1 MFHLKKYFIII
12 SVNLVFISSALCEV
26 TENQKVISLEEAV
39 NISLANNP
47 DIEISRTEIDIS
59 KANLKSTKSALYPQI
74 ESRIVIPFV
83 EAESGFFLD
92 QLIWDFGRTQ
102 NNIRE
107 RRFTIESRKAD
118 FTNTEQNIIKDTK
131 LAYFEALIAKNSV
144 DIQNNLL
151 STSGLILERTQ
162 ELFNAGVSSDSE
174 LSQAQIDLQESRLN
188 YLDSQN
194 SYEIAKLNLSKI
206 MGKEITSDFDLEDT
220 EKYENIYLKKN
231 ELVELAKSSNPQ
243 IKSIV
248 SQQAGIKS
256 RLKSSKSNFFPRIF
270 GRVAYRFDGE
280 GADEPDFIAGIGIR
294 LPIFQGFSRFAEI
307 NKSNAELQRSVAEL
321 HALKQNIVF
330 SVEEL
335 YLELQNLEKRIAITN
350 ESKAIAENSLKLAEN
365 RFDLKRASRIEL
377 SEAKSVMSESLARH
391 RNTIYRYK
399 IAKIKLES
407 LLGE

>member
-1 MFHLKKYFIII
+1 MTYLKNYLIII
-12 SVNLVFISSALCEV
+12 SINLVIVSSALSEGIDD
-26 TENQKVISLEEAV
+26 NKVITIEEAV

-47 DIEISRTEIDIS
+47 EIKISRAEINIS

-102 NNIRE
+102 NDIRAS
-107 RRFTIESRKAD
+107 RYNVESTKAD
-118 FTNTEQNIIKDTK
+118 FNNTEQNIIRDTK
-131 LAYFEALIAKNSV
+131 LAYFEALIAKNNME
-144 DIQNNLL
+144 IQKSILT
-151 STSGLILERTQ
+151 TSELILERTL
-162 ELFNAGVSSDSE
+162 ELFNAGVSSDTE
-174 LSQAQIDLQESRLN
+174 MSQVRIDIQESKLN

-194 SYEIAKLNLSKI
+194 SLKIAKLKLSKV
-206 MGKEITSDFDLEDT
+206 MGKELISDFDIKDYT
-220 EKYENIYLKKN
+220 AYEKSYLTKD
-231 ELVELAKSSNPQ
+231 EMAELAKSSNPQ

-248 SQQAGIKS
+248 SRQAGIKS
-256 RLKSSKSNFFPRIF
+256 RLKSSQSNFFPRIF

-307 NKSNAELQRSVAEL
+307 NKSNAELQRNQAEL
-321 HALKQNIVF
+321 SALKQNIIF

-335 YLELQNLEKRIAITN
+335 YLQLQNLEERIAITS
-350 ESKAIAENSLKLAEN
+350 ESKIIAENSLKLTEQ
-365 RFDLKRASRIEL
+365 RFDLKRASKIEL
-377 SEAKSVMSESLARH
+377 TEAESVNTESLSKHKNA
-391 RNTIYRYK
+391 IYNYK
-399 IAKIKLES
+399 IAKIRLES